1 MPGLS
6 FTEEER
12 MLQSTVRDFVDR
24 EVAPRASESD
34 QKEEFSWE
42 TWQGMAAL
50 GLTGIG
56 IDEKYGG
63 GGSGSGTYRQV
74 ALVAEEIA
82 RGDAAASVNLLA
94 HLSLGT
100 TTIYKF
106 GNEEQKQRLIPSLA
120 AGKGIAAW
128 ALTEPGGG
136 SDAAALKT
144 TATLR
149 DGTYFLN
156 GSKMFITNAD
166 LAESI
171 VVFATQDA
179 SQGYRGISAFVVNR
193 NAPGLQVNPLHGK
206 MGMRAS
212 STDEIVFQ
220 DTPVPAHNLLGEEGR
235 GFNYAMDI
243 LDSSRII
250 IAAQCLGIGQAALEA
265 AVRYA
270 QQRETFGKPI
280 AQHQAIQ
287 FMLADMATEVHA
299 ARIATRHAAILKDGG
314 ESFLSEASMAK
325 LLASEMCVN
334 VSSKCI
340 QIHGGIGY
348 FRETGVERI
357 FRDARVTTIYE
368 GTSEIQRLVIARQVL
383 AQYPL

>member
-1 MPGLS
+1 MPGLML
-6 FTEEER
+6 TEEER

-24 EVAPRASESD
+24 EVAPRAREVD
-34 QKEEFSWE
+34 QKAEFSWE
-42 TWQGMAAL
+42 NWKGMASL

-56 IDEKYGG
+56 IPEKYGG
-63 GGSGSGTYRQV
+63 GGSGGYRQV

-82 RGDAAASVNLLA
+82 RGDAAASVSLLA

-100 TTIYKF
+100 TTIFKF
-106 GNEEQKQRLIPSLA
+106 ANEEQRQRFVPSLA
-120 AGKGIAAW
+120 SGKGIAAW

-136 SDAAALKT
+136 SDAAALRT
-144 TATLR
+144 TATMR

-166 LAESI
+166 VAESI
-171 VVFATQDA
+171 VVFATQDP
-179 SQGYRGISAFVVNR
+179 SKGYRGISAFVVDR
-193 NAPGLQVNPLHGK
+193 QAPGLQVNPLHGK
-206 MGMRAS
+206 MGMRGS
-212 STDEIVFQ
+212 STDEVVFQ
-220 DTPVPAHNLLGEEGR
+220 DTPVPARDLLGEEGR
-235 GFNYAMDI
+235 GFNHAMEI

-250 IAAQCLGIGQAALEA
+250 IAAQCVGIGQAALEA

-287 FMLADMATEVHA
+287 FMLADMAAEVHS
-299 ARIATRHAAILKDGG
+299 ARLATMHAATLKDEG
-314 ESFLSEASMAK
+314 EPFLQEASIAK
-325 LLASEMCVN
+325 LVASEMCVN
-334 VSSKCI
+334 VSSKAI
-340 QIHGGIGY
+340 QVHGGIGY
-348 FRETGVERI
+348 FEETGVERI

-368 GTSEIQRLVIARQVL
+368 GTSEIQRLVIARQLL